1 METDAPKKS
10 TFTFELTNDQ
20 QELLLGLMVNGNFRK
35 REVPYSLYSI
45 EGEKFNATLYEKEKH
60 GKRKLCVQGSGAQD
74 FIEFQLEP
82 KGIVPVELGYEGVL
96 HPELFSAHA
105 GSDEAGKG
113 DYFGPLVVCCAYTD
127 EKLSEEMQKLGVK
140 DCKQMTDKAVL
151 AAGAAL
157 RKLLGPTGYAVVKLG
172 PAAYNRLYAK
182 IKNINRMLAWAH
194 GTAIEELLEKR
205 SGCDRVVVDQFA
217 PTETTILRAL
227 KERGKKAKVEQ
238 RHKAES
244 DIAVAAASVIARE
257 LFIRSIMEMEQ
268 SCAPRIAPPSE
279 LASLGGYSLTSGKDS
294 ASPLTGA
301 KKGEAESLPLQKE
314 GEKFHIPLGSSDPRV
329 RELAERMVRENGPT
343 WLMNHCKAHFQT
355 TDKVLAACGKS
366 RADLPPEGQVVSS
379 AKRQSPDDISS
390 NTKSTHNH

>member
-1 METDAPKKS
+1 MEIDAPKKTS
-10 TFTFELTNDQ
+10 FTFELTNDQ
-20 QELLLGLMVNGNFRK
+20 QELLLGLMVSGNFRK

-45 EGEKFNATLYEKEKH
+45 EGDHFNATLYEKEKH
-60 GKRKLCVQGSGAQD
+60 GRRKLCVQGAKAED
-74 FIEFQLEP
+74 FVLFQLEP
-82 KGIVPVELGYEGVL
+82 IVLGAASLGYEKEL
-96 HPELFSAHA
+96 NPELFSAHA
-105 GSDEAGKG
+105 GSDESGKG

-127 EKLSEEMQKLGVK
+127 EKLSEEMRKLGVK

-157 RKLLGPTGYAVVKLG
+157 RNLLGPTGYAVVKLG

-217 PTETTILRAL
+217 PTEATIRRAL
-227 KERGKKAKVEQ
+227 KTRGKAAKVEQ

-257 LFIRSIMEMEQ
+257 LFIRACQDMGRE
-268 SCAPRIAPPSE
+268 CF
-279 LASLGGYSLTSGKDS
+279 
-294 ASPLTGA
+294 
-301 KKGEAESLPLQKE
+301 GESDEAQ
-314 GEKFHIPLGSSDPRV
+314 EKIPLGSSDPRV
-329 RELAERMVRENGPT
+329 RALAEEMVRKNGPV

-355 TDKVLAACGKS
+355 TDKVLTACGKS
-366 RADLPPEGQVVSS
+366 RADLPAEGQVVS
-379 AKRQSPDDISS
+379 ATMREGREMTLAERP
-390 NTKSTHNH
+390 

>member
-1 METDAPKKS
+1 MTGEDAPKKS
-10 TFTFELTNDQ
+10 SFTFELTNDQ

-45 EGEKFNATLYEKEKH
+45 EGDHFNATLYEKEKH

-82 KGIVPVELGYEGVL
+82 NGIVPVELGYETVL

-105 GSDEAGKG
+105 GSDESGKG

-127 EKLSEEMQKLGVK
+127 ERLSEEMQKLGVK

-157 RKLLGPTGYAVVKLG
+157 RNLLGPTGYAVVKLG

-205 SGCDRVVVDQFA
+205 PGCDRVVVDQFA

-257 LFIRSIMEMEQ
+257 LFIRDILKMSEE
-268 SCAPRIAPPSE
+268 CGGGTPPPPGESAGGAGVPPAQNKE
-279 LASLGGYSLTSGKDS
+279 AKSL
-294 ASPLTGA
+294 
-301 KKGEAESLPLQKE
+301 
-314 GEKFHIPLGSSDPRV
+314 IPMGSSDPRV
-329 RELAERMVRENGPT
+329 RELAEEMVKKNGPT

-366 RADLPPEGQVVSS
+366 RADLPPEGQVVSATMR
-379 AKRQSPDDISS
+379 AKEI
-390 NTKSTHNH
+390 STHD

>member
-1 METDAPKKS
+1 MLAQKKAS
-10 TFTFELTNDQ
+10 FTFELTNDQ

-45 EGEKFNATLYEKEKH
+45 EGDHFNATLYEKEKH
-60 GKRKLCVQGSGAQD
+60 GKRKLCVQGAGAQD

-82 KGIVPVELGYEGVL
+82 KGIVPVELGYENVL

-105 GSDEAGKG
+105 GSDESGKG

-127 EKLSEEMQKLGVK
+127 ERISEEMQKLGVK

-151 AAGAAL
+151 TAGAAL

-182 IKNINRMLAWAH
+182 IRNINRMLAWAH

-205 SGCDRVVVDQFA
+205 PACDRVVVDQFA

-238 RHKAES
+238 RHEAES

-257 LFIRSIMEMEQ
+257 LFIRDIQKMGEEVVNESNE
-268 SCAPRIAPPSE
+268 SE
-279 LASLGGYSLTSGKDS
+279 RT
-294 ASPLTGA
+294 
-301 KKGEAESLPLQKE
+301 E
-314 GEKFHIPLGSSDPRV
+314 GVPMGSSDPRV

-366 RADLPPEGQVVSS
+366 RADLPPEGQVIS
-379 AKRQSPDDISS
+379 ATLRNKE
-390 NTKSTHNH
+390 TK